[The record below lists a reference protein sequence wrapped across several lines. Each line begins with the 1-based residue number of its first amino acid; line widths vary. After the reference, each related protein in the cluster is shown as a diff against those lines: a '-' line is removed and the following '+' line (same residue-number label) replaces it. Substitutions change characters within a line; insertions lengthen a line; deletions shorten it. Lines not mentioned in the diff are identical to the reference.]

1 MFLEFVHRAI
11 EFIEGLAVVIV
22 VFVVLFATLR
32 FLYALAVRRPAIGE
46 SYESYKRIVA
56 KAMLLA
62 GLETIS

>member
-32 FLYALAVRRPAIGE
+32 FLYALAVRRPAIG
-46 SYESYKRIVA
+46 
-56 KAMLLA
+56 
-62 GLETIS
+62 